1 MEADPLGTISK
12 DLRTLFEAGAI
23 GGFSDGEL
31 LERFLASRD
40 GAAFE
45 ILLDRHGPMVWGV
58 CRRILPDY
66 HDAEDAFQ
74 ATFLVLARRAASVS
88 PRASVAAWLHGV
100 AKRIAWKGK
109 AISARRRSRERSSP
123 QMRDVAADTEEPW
136 SELIPLLDQ
145 ELSRLPERYRAV
157 IVLCE
162 LEGLTR
168 REAAAQLGWPEG
180 TVASRLVRGRALLA
194 GRLSRRGLALPLGA
208 GALLLWQ
215 NVTLAAGVPRVLI
228 TATVGAACQVAT
240 GPAAAGM
247 VSSPMLALARR
258 AINGMLLKKVLLAV
272 TLMEFGIMGGGLAY
286 FALASGSLATGPEPQ
301 AAMPESPPM
310 HATPTEQQV
319 RGAIRSAVER
329 AVASVPAIE
338 DLEQRVWIL
347 CEIARLQART
357 GLADALEE
365 TLKSAVKAAQETE
378 SEHRLIDVAEVL
390 AETGDTRAALALVDP
405 LVLNHDYGLDHIAAA
420 MARAGD
426 VAGALETAATIRNET
441 YKGEALRRIAIAR
454 AEGGDMKGALATAAT
469 ISDQAAL
476 AQLMTAIAA
485 RQYRAHDPSAARSL
499 EQAREAADK
508 IPLYHGNDR
517 TPSDHRPSA
526 LAEIAR
532 VLAESGAIDE
542 ARKVASGITKAPWG
556 DIAWRNIVAAQAQ
569 RGETEAALQT
579 AEHIQSRV
587 DKAEAI
593 KDIVAARARAN
604 DLATARA
611 LVARI
616 EASSARTDA
625 QLAIARAQ
633 YRSGRRQDAVTIF
646 EAVRREAEHLEDN
659 PRFGNVKPAA
669 LGRLAKVQAEL
680 GEEQAAQT
688 WIDQQPAPIVKA
700 WSLLGLAN
708 GMAERLPAPP
718 PPSPRIRNLGA
729 AGLQA
734 ASARQPDQ
742 KVGTP
747 RKEAVLKPIASF
759 RGKLLLFG
767 SQHEDDLKTSWIEAI
782 NPDGT
787 GLETVLRLDEGE
799 RIHSGRVSPDGKHL
813 ACSTYREGMNR
824 TEAWLLATD
833 RVRRKLADDVIVV
846 AWSPDGSRLA
856 GVRDTHGKT
865 RDWENL
871 VINVETGQEQRLPIP
886 RTDVVED
893 WSPDGETLAVMA
905 GNIDDVFQHPTKG
918 TYPLRQI
925 YLVKPDGSGR
935 QSLTSGARVDCLD
948 ARFSPD
954 GKFLT
959 YFQRRHPEGRVLHF
973 AVVQSRDRADAR
985 DLAQFDEI
993 YNGNAEYKPNGS
1005 PCWSPE
1011 GMSVAWFIPRRKV
1024 KTGSM
1029 RIELLLLSIATGQAS
1044 RLDLS
1049 QHGLI
1054 WVQAIDWR

>member
-1 MEADPLGTISK
+1 LGTISQ
-12 DLRTLFEAGAI
+12 DLRSLFQAGAI
-23 GGFSDGEL
+23 GRLSDGEL

-45 ILLDRHGPMVWGV
+45 TLLDRHGLMVWGV

-74 ATFLVLARRAASVS
+74 ATFLVLARRAASVI

-100 AKRIAWKGK
+100 AKRTAWKGK
-109 AISARRRSRERSSP
+109 ARSARRRSRERPLP
-123 QMRDVAADTEEPW
+123 QMCDVAADPEKPW
-136 SELIPLLDQ
+136 RELMPLLDQ

-180 TVASRLVRGRALLA
+180 TVASRLARGRALLA
-194 GRLSRRGLALPLGA
+194 GRLSRRGVALPLGA
-208 GALLLWQ
+208 GALLLSQ
-215 NVTLAAGVPRVLI
+215 NVTLAVGVSRVLI
-228 TATVGAACQVAT
+228 AATVRAACQVGT
-240 GPAAAGM
+240 GSAAASM
-247 VSSPMLALARR
+247 ISSPMVALTQGV
-258 AINGMLLKKVLLAV
+258 INGMLLKKVLLAMTFMV
-272 TLMEFGIMGGGLAY
+272 LGIMGGGLTY
-286 FALASGSLATGPEPQ
+286 FALASGSPPAGPEPQ
-301 AAMPESPPM
+301 AATSESPPM
-310 HATPTEQQV
+310 RERPTEQQV
-319 RGAIRSAVER
+319 RGEVRSALER
-329 AVASVPAIE
+329 AVASVPAVE

-357 GLADALEE
+357 GLAGALEG

-378 SEHRLIDVAEVL
+378 SEHRLIDVAEIL
-390 AETGDTRAALALVDP
+390 AETGDTKAALALVDP

-420 MARAGD
+420 MARTGD
-426 VAGALETAATIRNET
+426 MTGALEIAATIRNET
-441 YKGEALRRIAIAR
+441 YKGEALRRIAIAQ

-469 ISDQAAL
+469 ISDQYDL

-485 RQYRAHDPSAARSL
+485 RQYRAHDPAATQSL
-499 EQAREAADK
+499 EQARQAADK
-508 IPLYHGNDR
+508 IPLHYGNDR
-517 TPSDHRPSA
+517 TPSDYKPGA
-526 LAEIAR
+526 LARIAR
-532 VLAESGAIDE
+532 VLAESGAIEE

-556 DIAWRNIVAAQAQ
+556 DIAWKNIAAAQAE

-579 AEHIQSRV
+579 AEHIQNRV
-587 DKAEAI
+587 DKGQAI

-604 DLATARA
+604 DLDTARA
-611 LVARI
+611 LIARI

-625 QLAIARAQ
+625 QLEIARVQ
-633 YRSGRRQDAVTIF
+633 YRSGQRQDALTIF
-646 EAVRREAEHLEDN
+646 EAVLREAEHLEDN

-669 LGRLAKVQAEL
+669 LGRLARAQAEL
-680 GEEQAAQT
+680 GEEKAALI

-700 WSLLGLAN
+700 WSLMGLAN
-708 GMAERLPAPP
+708 GMAERLPARP
-718 PPSPRIRNLGA
+718 PPSPRIRNPGA
-729 AGLQA
+729 AARQA
-734 ASARQPDQ
+734 ASELQPGQ
-742 KVGTP
+742 RIGTP
-747 RKEAVLKPIASF
+747 GKETVLKPINSF
-759 RGKLLLFG
+759 RGKIVLFG
-767 SQHEDDLKTSWIEAI
+767 AQHQDDLKTSGIEVI

-787 GLETVLRLDEGE
+787 GLETILRLDQGE
-799 RIHSGRVSPDGKHL
+799 RIHSGRVSPDGRYL
-813 ACSTYREGMNR
+813 ACSTYRDGMHR

-856 GVRDTHGKT
+856 GVRDTHRKT

-871 VINVETGQEQRLPIP
+871 VINVATGQVQPLPIP
-886 RTDVVED
+886 KTDVVED

-905 GNIDDVFQHPTKG
+905 GNIDNVFEHPTKG
-918 TYPLRQI
+918 TYPLRGI
-925 YLVKPDGSGR
+925 YLVQPDGTGR
-935 QSLTSGARVDCLD
+935 QPLSGGAMVDCLD

-954 GKFLT
+954 GKSLT

-973 AVVQSRDRADAR
+973 AVVQSRDRGDAR
-985 DLAQFDEI
+985 DVAQFDEI
-993 YNGNAEYKPNGS
+993 YKGNAEFRPNGP

-1011 GMSVAWFIPRRKV
+1011 GMSVVWFIPRRKV

-1029 RIELLLLSIATGQAS
+1029 RVELLMLSVATGQTS
-1044 RLDLS
+1044 HLELS
-1049 QHGLI
+1049 QNGLI